1 MSTAAIT
8 DKSDRPETIPAAITP
23 AQHRAAKVVGFLYLI
38 QMALAVFGESFVRG
52 RLIVQDAGQ
61 TAANI
66 AGSERLFRLS
76 LAGDLMIYASVVVLF
91 WGIYII
97 LKPVN
102 KDVALL
108 GAFFRLIEQAIL
120 AVTIFFG
127 FIALRLLSVPEYLRV
142 VDTAQLQALARL
154 FLGVYGIGLS
164 IGFVFLGF
172 GSAVFSYVWLQSRYI
187 PRALAGW
194 GIFASLVLATVSL
207 ATMIFPRVY
216 AVLGMSYMMPMGIYE
231 IGLGFWLLIKGL
243 KAPSSASQP
252 PSPQIL

>member
-1 MSTAAIT
+1 MT
-8 DKSDRPETIPAAITP
+8 DGLDRPETIPAAITP

-52 RLIVQDAGQ
+52 RLIVRDAGQ

-127 FIALRLLSVPEYLRV
+127 FIALRLLSGPEYLRV
-142 VDTAQLQALARL
+142 VDTGATPGAGAFVPQRLRDRTQHRLRLSRIRLGGLQLCLAAIALHSEGSG
-154 FLGVYGIGLS
+154 GVGN
-164 IGFVFLGF
+164 FCV
-172 GSAVFSYVWLQSRYI
+172 ACPRHCQSRHHDLPSCLCGARNELHDADGYLRNR
-187 PRALAGW
+187 PGLLA
-194 GIFASLVLATVSL
+194 SV
-207 ATMIFPRVY
+207 
-216 AVLGMSYMMPMGIYE
+216 
-231 IGLGFWLLIKGL
+231 
-243 KAPSSASQP
+243 
-252 PSPQIL
+252 